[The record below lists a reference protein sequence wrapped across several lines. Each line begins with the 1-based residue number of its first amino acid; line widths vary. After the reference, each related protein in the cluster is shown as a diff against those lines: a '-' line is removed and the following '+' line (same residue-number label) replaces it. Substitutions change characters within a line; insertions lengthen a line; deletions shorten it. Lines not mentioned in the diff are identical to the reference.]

1 MNNYPV
7 TRTNEC
13 LKVYERKLVGG
24 GGEGEGGKQDKDKI
38 GMQEELNEDL
48 KCKDQ
53 KS

>member
-1 MNNYPV
+1 MPQSI
-7 TRTNEC
+7 
-13 LKVYERKLVGG
+13 RKEVGGGG